1 MMKRYANPRGA
12 GTARHYKE
20 RWLADIDPP
29 NEDLPIE
36 DVELEL
42 LDNEYDDLWLEPD
55 EPDRAEHRRQ
65 SDAGLDDDLD
75 TLTDCADP
83 DCFLD
88 PACTAGAEVCDDGID
103 NDGDLF
109 IDCVDAACEFTARCA
124 PWTLAY
130 PSYDPGTLCS
140 TGASVPCHAGR
151 ISEITR
157 TCKPILLS
165 CY

>member
-75 TLTDCADP
+75 EEWKRRRRGRKPHRDHR
-83 DCFLD
+83 
-88 PACTAGAEVCDDGID
+88 G
-103 NDGDLF
+103 
-109 IDCVDAACEFTARCA
+109 RRM
-124 PWTLAY
+124 
-130 PSYDPGTLCS
+130 
-140 TGASVPCHAGR
+140 ASR
-151 ISEITR
+151 
-157 TCKPILLS
+157 S
-165 CY
+165 CW